1 MKSFV
6 KKKSILYRCCKQS
19 LQNCPVWLL
28 VCKNCSKNWLHPI
41 GWVVFQLL
49 FSFRGKFQLRTKEF
63 LLCHVT
69 PEIFSGTRKLVEF
82 ATRPEVTTLCQL
94 SGLTE
99 YIQPWKHGCFTI
111 STSYSGNHWMFAVRF
126 KDCTHSVIPRIASCQ
141 SAGQTEND
149 VHDLHRIYAC
159 HMKMLLSVCHLDL
172 LFILFCSRLL

>member
-1 MKSFV
+1 MPWFKKTKTKRYSYPKCGWKALL

-28 VCKNCSKNWLHPI
+28 VCKNCSKNWLHPT

-69 PEIFSGTRKLVEF
+69 PEIFSGTSKLVEF

-126 KDCTHSVIPRIASCQ
+126 KDYTAHIQWFP
-141 SAGQTEND
+141 E
-149 VHDLHRIYAC
+149 
-159 HMKMLLSVCHLDL
+159 
-172 LFILFCSRLL
+172 